1 MVKLED
7 KLFIL
12 IISIYKRI
20 NVVFFFLFNLWV
32 FYYYLVLYM
41 YFLFNLFIENKI
53 KYLIYVMIFSKLFVI
68 LRCIWNYIYV
78 L

>member
-12 IISIYKRI
+12 IISNYKRI

-53 KYLIYVMIFSKLFVI
+53 KYLIYVMIFSK
-68 LRCIWNYIYV
+68 
-78 L
+78 